1 MKRSMATMLFLGA
14 CTLQPV
20 VAFATG
26 ITGITG
32 DSQPF
37 TNMQPSLALNY
48 FLPTGGIFPS
58 REGVS
63 GAGEQTMGNVRLFA
77 GNFTPGAPGG
87 SAAADG
93 QLKSISNN
101 TALFSLLGTTYGGD
115 GQTTFALPHL
125 GGSTPVHAGTGP
137 GLSQWN
143 LGQTGGTATVTLTQ
157 AQLPAHQHTLAPPS
171 LLTGVTGSNQP
182 FSTIQ
187 PSLGLH
193 YVIATDGAYPSQDSG
208 SVGPTLLG
216 QVGLFAGNFAPSGW
230 AFTNGQLLPISE
242 HDALF
247 SLLGTTYG
255 GNGTTTFALPDLQG
269 RAVVGTGTGPG
280 LQPWVLGETRG
291 SEEVTLT
298 QADMAA
304 HNHTIPPSAD
314 FTGLTGGNQP
324 LSNTQPSLALN
335 YIIAMQ
341 GIFPPHDVPPQNGS
355 VSGQTYLGELTLFA
369 GGFAPHG
376 WAFTNGQLLPIN
388 QNQALFALLGTTYGG
403 NGVTTFALPDLRGR
417 VAIGTDNLFFLG
429 GQFGTEFV
437 TLTTDQLPAHLHTT
451 PDGPASAVPEPSTM
465 VLLAT
470 GILGI
475 VLCTRLTAHLRR
487 L

>member
-14 CTLQPV
+14 CTLQPI

-32 DSQPF
+32 DSLPF
-37 TNMQPSLALNY
+37 TNMQPSLAVNY

-58 REGVS
+58 RDGDT
-63 GAGEQTMGNVRLFA
+63 GAGEQTLGNVRLFA

-93 QLKSISNN
+93 HLMSISQN
-101 TALFSLLGTTYGGD
+101 TALFSLLLTTYGGN
-115 GQTTFALPHL
+115 GTTTFAVPNLV
-125 GGSTPVHAGTGP
+125 GSTPVHTGTGP
-137 GLSQWN
+137 GLSQWD
-143 LGQTGGTATVTLTQ
+143 LGQTRGTATVALTE
-157 AQLPAHQHTLAPPS
+157 AQLPAHQHTLPPPS
-171 LLTGVTGSNQP
+171 LLTGVTGGNQP

-193 YVIATDGAYPSQDSG
+193 YVIATDGVYPSQDG
-208 SVGPTLLG
+208 GGVGPTFLG

-230 AFTNGQLLPISE
+230 AFTNGQLLPINNQNE
-242 HDALF
+242 PLF

-255 GNGTTTFALPDLQG
+255 GDGQTTFALPDLQG
-269 RAVVGTGTGPG
+269 RAVVGTGTGLG
-280 LQPWVLGETRG
+280 LQSWSLGEIRG
-291 SEEVTLT
+291 TEQVTLT

-304 HNHTIPPSAD
+304 HNHTLPPSAD

-341 GIFPPHDVPPQNGS
+341 GIFPPHDGG

-369 GGFAPHG
+369 GGFAPKG

-388 QNQALFALLGTTYGG
+388 QNQALFALLGTNYGG
-403 NGVTTFALPDLRGR
+403 DGRTTFALPDLRGR
-417 VAIGTDNLFFLG
+417 VAIGADNVAFPG
-429 GQFGTEFV
+429 GQSGTEFV
-437 TLTTDQLPAHLHTT
+437 SLTTGQLPAHLHTT
-451 PDGPASAVPEPSTM
+451 PDVPTAAVPEPSTM
-465 VLLAT
+465 VLLAI

-475 VLCTRLTAHLRR
+475 VLRTRLTAQLRR
-487 L
+487 P